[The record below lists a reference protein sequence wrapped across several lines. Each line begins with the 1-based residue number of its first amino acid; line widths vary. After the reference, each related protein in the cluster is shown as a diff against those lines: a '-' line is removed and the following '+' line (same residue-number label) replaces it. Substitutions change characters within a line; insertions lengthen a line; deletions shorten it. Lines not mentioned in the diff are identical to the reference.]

1 MLPRPRHLSSPALP
15 PVSKN
20 GTRSHQRSL
29 LWRLPG
35 ISAEFVWNKND
46 TAVDTFV
53 LSIHGGPFRICFP
66 TVETAYKLYIYI
78 SVCVCN
84 REIHL
89 QFVTLVHHP
98 LYFNWQPWHI
108 SRLKSSSLEQRLL
121 GDEMRRVET
130 ANVGEHLGQVDS
142 WALTSST
149 STVSQ

>member
-66 TVETAYKLYIYI
+66 TVETAYKSYICI
-78 SVCVCN
+78 CVCV
-84 REIHL
+84 
-89 QFVTLVHHP
+89 TG
-98 LYFNWQPWHI
+98 
-108 SRLKSSSLEQRLL
+108 KSISSLLHLFTIPYILIDSLDIFL
-121 GDEMRRVET
+121 GSSHPHLNSVSLVMRCEELKRPMLGNTLAKST
-130 ANVGEHLGQVDS
+130 AGP
-142 WALTSST
+142 
-149 STVSQ
+149 